1 MDEALVVNASP
12 LIFLARIERLDLLA
26 SLAKL
31 LVVPEA
37 VIREIQAGSG
47 RDGTADKVKVLPSI
61 LQVDDRPVPDR
72 IRFWNLG
79 AGESQVLAH
88 GLERPGAE
96 VVLDDLAARRC
107 ARSLGLS
114 MIGTLGIVVLC
125 RHRGVISAARPVIET
140 LCEAGLRLGPALI
153 DEALAKVGE

>member
-1 MDEALVVNASP
+1 MDKALVVNASP

-47 RDGTADKVKVLPSI
+47 RDGTADKVKDLPSI

-140 LCEAGLRLGPALI
+140 LREAGLRLKPALM

>member
-1 MDEALVVNASP
+1 MDRTLVVNASP
-12 LIFLARIERLDLLA
+12 LILLARIDRLDLLA

-31 LVVPEA
+31 LVVPAA
-37 VIREIQAGSG
+37 VIREIQAGSH
-47 RDGTADKVKVLPSI
+47 RDETAHRIKNLPSV
-61 LQVDDRPVPDR
+61 LQVADRPVPDR
-72 IRFWNLG
+72 IRLWDLG

-107 ARSLGLS
+107 ARSLDLP
-114 MIGTLGIVVLC
+114 MIGSLGIVILC
-125 RHRGVISAARPVIET
+125 RHRSVINAARPVVEA
-140 LCEAGLRLGPALI
+140 LREAGLRLKPALM

>member
-1 MDEALVVNASP
+1 VDRTLVVNASP
-12 LIFLARIERLDLLA
+12 LILLSRINRLDLLT

-37 VIREIQAGSG
+37 VAGEIQAGFH
-47 RDGTADKVKVLPSI
+47 RDETADRIKNFSSI
-61 LQVDDRPVPDR
+61 LQVADRPVPDR
-72 IRFWNLG
+72 IRLWDLG

-107 ARSLGLS
+107 ARSLGLP
-114 MIGTLGIVVLC
+114 MIGTLGVVILC
-125 RHRGVISAARPVIET
+125 RHRGVISAARPIIVK
-140 LCEAGLRLGPALI
+140 LYEAGLRLKPALME
-153 DEALAKVGE
+153 EALAKVGE

>member
-1 MDEALVVNASP
+1 VDEALVVNASP

>member
-1 MDEALVVNASP
+1 MDKALVVNASP
-12 LIFLARIERLDLLA
+12 LILLARIDRLDLLA
-26 SLAKL
+26 SLTKL

-37 VIREIQAGSG
+37 VIREIQAGSD
-47 RDGTADKVKVLPSI
+47 RDGAADKIKDFSSI
-61 LQVDDRPVPDR
+61 LQAEDRPVPDQ
-72 IRFWNLG
+72 IRSWDLG
-79 AGESQVLAH
+79 IGESQVLAH

-114 MIGTLGIVVLC
+114 MIGTLGIVILC

-140 LCEAGLRLGPALI
+140 LREAGLRLKPALM

>member
-1 MDEALVVNASP
+1 MDRALVVNASP
-12 LIFLARIERLDLLA
+12 LILLARIERLDLLA

-37 VIREIQAGSG
+37 VIREIQAGSD
-47 RDGTADKVKVLPSI
+47 RDGTAGKIKDLASI

-72 IRFWNLG
+72 IRFWDLG

-88 GLERPGAE
+88 GLERPGMG

-114 MIGTLGIVVLC
+114 MIGTLGVVVLC
-125 RHRGVISAARPVIET
+125 RHRGVISAARPVIEA
-140 LCEAGLRLGPALI
+140 LREAGLRLKPALM
-153 DEALAKVGE
+153 DDALAKVGE